1 MIAGTLLAVSATACS
16 DNYDTGLEPTQKPL
30 ILKVDGHESAFSET
44 YNAAPGN
51 YEVSVES
58 NTLWRVE
65 ATSNGGW
72 ISLDKVSGRGNES
85 FTFSLRDNML
95 EERTGSVTV
104 YMVNAE
110 GEALGTPGSSISLTV
125 NQSVSSVR
133 LSPSSLEPFKP
144 AGNDRTLFT
153 VTANVAWTLDVSY
166 EGQNPTE
173 FISITP
179 ESGDIQA
186 SGNGTYSGDGEATFY
201 MSVAD
206 NRTSSD
212 RKAYLNLKSDGNV
225 GSYSVEITQSKS
237 EYNFDVSPYEN
248 QTVGAKGGEIKFG
261 VLSIVGWSVESA
273 YDWITFSPA
282 SYPEGS
288 DSRVETVATIAPNPT
303 GELRTATVRFKPND
317 DRYQGQDVTIIQQ
330 GWDNAFDVTPK
341 ENRVVGASGGTL
353 DFSILSMVGWR
364 AVSSEPWISF
374 SLSSADEE
382 NENWV
387 STIAEVA
394 PNESGVERSATLQFI
409 PGNGKYNTVN
419 INVTQRGY
427 DLRFE
432 VSQADGSGIIMEDG
446 GSLALDLDSRFRWQ
460 ATAPS
465 WLSLDPAEGSASA
478 SISRINVEA
487 EANRTNDNR
496 TGTVTLIP
504 LQTEFAGGVTL
515 DPEKLGILPIHVGV
529 TQFGGRA
536 AAISVPWLVDGYTHT
551 TATIE
556 FNFYSPFYEIVEAGL
571 EWGLADS
578 TERQTLTVTP
588 TNSTDG
594 TVSFELTG
602 LNAAT
607 NYVARGYVKDSQGN
621 VKYGD
626 WSYPFTTAGRYPGSG
641 DNPTPSR

>member
-1 MIAGTLLAVSATACS
+1 MLAGIVIAMSATACS
-16 DNYDTGLEPTQKPL
+16 DNYDTGFEPTQKPL
-30 ILKVDGHESAFSET
+30 ILKVDGHESAFSEN

-65 ATSNGGW
+65 ATSTGGW

-95 EERTGSVTV
+95 EERRGSVTV

-110 GEALGTPGSSISLTV
+110 GEALDTPGSSISLTV
-125 NQSVSSVR
+125 NQAVSDVR
-133 LSPSSLEPFKP
+133 LSPSSLDPFKP
-144 AGNDRTLFT
+144 TGNERTLFT
-153 VTANVAWTLDVSY
+153 VTANVAWTLEVSY

-173 FISITP
+173 FVSIYP

-201 MSVAD
+201 MSIAD

-225 GSYSVEITQSKS
+225 GAYSVEITQSKS

-248 QTVGAKGGEIKFG
+248 QTVGAKGGNITFG
-261 VLSIVGWSVESA
+261 VLSIVGWSVDTSA
-273 YDWITFSPA
+273 DWISFEPS

-288 DSRVETVATIAPNPT
+288 DSHVETTATIAPNPT
-303 GELRTATVRFKPND
+303 GEQRMAIVRFRPKD
-317 DRYQGQDVTIIQQ
+317 DRYEGQDVTIIQQ

-341 ENRVVGASGGTL
+341 ENRVVTASGGTL

-364 AVSSEPWISF
+364 AVSSEDWITFTIPSGK
-374 SLSSADEE
+374 E

-387 STIAEVA
+387 STIATVA
-394 PNESGVERSATLQFI
+394 PNQSGRERSATLQFI
-409 PGNGKYNTVN
+409 PGNDRYKTVS

-432 VSQADGSGIIMEDG
+432 VSQAEGSGIIMEDG
-446 GSLALDLDSRFRWQ
+446 GNISLDLDSRFRWE

-465 WLSLDPAEGSASA
+465 WLSIDPGSGSAST
-478 SISRINVEA
+478 SISRINVTA
-487 EANRTNDNR
+487 ASNRTNDNR
-496 TGTVTLIP
+496 IGTVTIMP
-504 LQTEFAGGVTL
+504 FPTEFAGGITL
-515 DPEKLGILPIHVGV
+515 DPAELGIQPLHIGI
-529 TQFGGRA
+529 TQFGGHE
-536 AAISVPWLVDGYTHT
+536 AAISVPWLADGYTQT
-551 TATIE
+551 SATIE
-556 FNFYSPFYEIVEAGL
+556 FNFYSPFYEITEAGL
-571 EWGLADS
+571 EWGLYNS
-578 TERQTLTVTP
+578 TERQTVRTVPSNP
-588 TNSTDG
+588 TDC

-602 LNAAT
+602 LNPAT
-607 NYVARGYVKDSQGN
+607 SYIARGYVRDSQGN
-621 VKYGD
+621 VKYGV

-641 DNPTPSR
+641 DNPTPSN